1 MISQS
6 TFEQTQTE
14 CDYFQRTVGRLP
26 VDVELFL
33 NPRWLVIHGETKQG
47 FYVDRCHEP
56 TISVSM
62 CTEPEFFVE
71 KFDYCIFVPR
81 PKWALSEPASA
92 FVTFVLETT

>member
-6 TFEQTQTE
+6 LFERILDVCGSMTVPEVDTFMHP
-14 CDYFQRTVGRLP
+14 G
-26 VDVELFL
+26 
-33 NPRWLVIHGETKQG
+33 WLVIHKATRQG
-47 FYVDRCHEP
+47 FYVDRHREP

-62 CTEPEFFVE
+62 CTEPKFFVE

-92 FVTFVLETT
+92 FVTYLLEN